1 MLHVVWREAS
11 SPSLIIRD
19 KTHHSWCETLRKSAI
34 LGRLRSRRYASG
46 MSSQESACELQQQ
59 HTDVNSLEC
68 EQVLSH
74 LRTGTSHLQ
83 HVRRLETCAK
93 PRFLEW

>member
-1 MLHVVWREAS
+1 
-11 SPSLIIRD
+11 
-19 KTHHSWCETLRKSAI
+19 
-34 LGRLRSRRYASG
+34 

-68 EQVLSH
+68 EQVLH